1 MSEPENRISQ
11 PIIIAGMHR
20 SGTSLT
26 ASILQQA
33 GVFIGENLLPAN
45 AGNLQGYFEDAAF
58 YKLHKNILAA
68 QAIDPDGWTTAS
80 QVEVP
85 ESFHEQA
92 KQLCDR
98 RSQVYPLWGWKEP
111 RTTLFLNFWKQL
123 LPQAKFV
130 FPYRSPWEVI
140 DSLFAR
146 GDSVFADNPNFAAE
160 IWHAYNQ
167 TVLDFC
173 QQYPNDCF
181 LFHCDLLK
189 TDETSFVEKIMHK
202 LGLPLTVPNQR
213 LFQPGVMHNQVN
225 STHRPALLALHF
237 PATLALY
244 ETLQR
249 SADVPSPQ
257 PLGQI
262 LPGDAA
268 AVERTGFLQ
277 AGVLQDWRTSHRLS
291 QQLKQ
296 LTTEMQAAQAE
307 RQQVEAQ
314 LQATQAQLAQAQVD
328 LTHWQSTVA
337 AMESNR
343 FWQMRNAWVR
353 LKKQLNLGQRDSSSA
368 N

>member
-92 KQLCDR
+92 KQLCDL
-98 RSQVYPLWGWKEP
+98 RSQAYPLWGWKEP

-160 IWHAYNQ
+160 IGTLIIRRCSTFVSNIPT
-167 TVLDFC
+167 TVFC
-173 QQYPNDCF
+173 F
-181 LFHCDLLK
+181 
-189 TDETSFVEKIMHK
+189 
-202 LGLPLTVPNQR
+202 TV
-213 LFQPGVMHNQVN
+213 
-225 STHRPALLALHF
+225 TC
-237 PATLALY
+237 
-244 ETLQR
+244 
-249 SADVPSPQ
+249 
-257 PLGQI
+257 
-262 LPGDAA
+262 
-268 AVERTGFLQ
+268 
-277 AGVLQDWRTSHRLS
+277 
-291 QQLKQ
+291 
-296 LTTEMQAAQAE
+296 
-307 RQQVEAQ
+307 
-314 LQATQAQLAQAQVD
+314 
-328 LTHWQSTVA
+328 
-337 AMESNR
+337 
-343 FWQMRNAWVR
+343 
-353 LKKQLNLGQRDSSSA
+353 
-368 N
+368 